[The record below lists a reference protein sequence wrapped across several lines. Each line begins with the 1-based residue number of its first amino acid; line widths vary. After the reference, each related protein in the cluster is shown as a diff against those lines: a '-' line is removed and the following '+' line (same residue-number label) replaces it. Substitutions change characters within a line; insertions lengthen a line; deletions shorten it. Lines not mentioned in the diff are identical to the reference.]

1 MSKDIV
7 LIWIGFDI
15 IKSFQY
21 ISILEEAENQI
32 KIINNICGLKQ
43 GGKVIILYNGMWSI
57 EPEPLTRNFLS
68 ISYSVRE
75 TSKRNS

>member
-1 MSKDIV
+1 M

-21 ISILEEAENQI
+21 FYILEEAENQT

-57 EPEPLTRNFLS
+57 GPEPVTPNFLL
-68 ISYSVRE
+68 ISYSV
-75 TSKRNS
+75 